1 MSATT
6 ESMDKLVYDLRTV
19 VRDGEEL
26 LKATA
31 DDASEKARQARE
43 KITTAVNSARE
54 TCHKLEH
61 RAIETALDAAKV
73 TDKTI
78 REHPYQS
85 LGLALAI
92 GVLVGAFVARK

>member
-1 MSATT
+1 MNATN
-6 ESMDKLVYDLRTV
+6 ESMDKLVHDLRTV

-26 LKATA
+26 LRATA
-31 DDASEKARQARE
+31 DDASDKDREERE

-54 TCHKLEH
+54 TCQKLEQ
-61 RAIETALDAAKV
+61 RAIEAARDAAKL

-85 LGLALAI
+85 LGLAFAV
-92 GVLVGAFVARK
+92 GVLIGALVTRK